1 MPGVLHRFCAGLLYQ
16 TVELHDELGA
26 LLRSS
31 QTQSSRYSMAII
43 QHYAIGSMRWLLEKS
58 VGSCITQIN
67 TRMESG
73 DDRTMDRKYV
83 KGKLAYE
90 LHLIDVPLE
99 RRPVS
104 KYAQFLPWMMHKLRF
119 VK

>member
-1 MPGVLHRFCAGLLYQ
+1 
-16 TVELHDELGA
+16 
-26 LLRSS
+26 
-31 QTQSSRYSMAII
+31 
-43 QHYAIGSMRWLLEKS
+43 
-58 VGSCITQIN
+58 
-67 TRMESG
+67 MESG

-90 LHLIDVPLE
+90 LHWIDVPLE
-99 RRPVS
+99 PRPVS